1 MSKRDPGG
9 YRRTWIDHSSDIPAS
24 VRDVYELLA
33 DIDRWPSWV
42 PGVAAVHRKERGRI
56 AVGDRFT
63 MLVKP
68 AAWHPPLPIPCRV
81 LRVEPTHIEWGGGLP
96 GSEVRH
102 SFALTELAPKKTR
115 VRQIEYAT
123 NVLAVLARVAEP
135 GIYKHNL
142 RMQNALGEYAVGI
155 VGEPER
161 NEGGVTNA

>member
-24 VRDVYELLA
+24 LRDIHELLA

-42 PGVAAVHRKERGRI
+42 PGLTAIHRTERGRP

-63 MLVKP
+63 MLLKP
-68 AAWHPPLPIPCRV
+68 AKWHPPLPIPCRL
-81 LRVEPTHIEWGGGLP
+81 LRLEPTLIEWGGGLP

-102 SFALTELAPKKTR
+102 SFALTELGPKKTR

-123 NVLAVLARVAEP
+123 NLFAVLARIAEP
-135 GIYKHNL
+135 GIYKHDL
-142 RMQNALGEYAVGI
+142 RMQNALGEYVVGI
-155 VGEPER
+155 AGEPEPR
-161 NEGGVTNA
+161 AEGAST